1 MDKHIKRLD
10 VKIKDL
16 QNEGLFPAEQIPLP
30 QHPSISD
37 SKLARGL
44 SHSRNA
50 SRRVSPSIHVRSSS
64 LNLEKSALSVASTPA
79 ATSTT
84 NPLSA
89 AAASG
94 AASVGTPGSASGHDN
109 KRRRLTSATGASVG
123 SNIGTTASGATP
135 PISSTLANARATTPG
150 PGSAGLPGRGSVE
163 NVRPTDGNGLPAR
176 IGPGIKRGG
185 MKHGGV
191 GHKRRVQHEQEDEE
205 EEEDEDDDDD
215 EENGDD
221 KRLYCY
227 CQQVSWGNMVA
238 CDDSDCRYEWFHWG
252 KFNCLFVLV
261 HMLLHIN
268 LSTSPISLSPFIS
281 QLHSALP
288 HIIFVFHLSSTHVLT
303 CPFTGCVNLTKEP
316 PGKWYCETC
325 RKRREKKRE
334 E

>member
-37 SKLARGL
+37 SRLARGL

-64 LNLEKSALSVASTPA
+64 LNLEKSALSAASTPA
-79 ATSTT
+79 ATNTA
-84 NPLSA
+84 NPLST

-109 KRRRLTSATGASVG
+109 KRRRLTSVTGASVG
-123 SNIGTTASGATP
+123 SNLGTAIIGATP
-135 PISSTLANARATTPG
+135 PISSTLANAGATTPG

-163 NVRPTDGNGLPAR
+163 TGRPTDGNGLLAR
-176 IGPGIKRGG
+176 TGPSIKRGG
-185 MKHGGV
+185 MKHGGA

-205 EEEDEDDDDD
+205 EDEEEDDDDD

-252 KFNCLFVLV
+252 KFSCPFVPVYMFLY
-261 HMLLHIN
+261 ISF
-268 LSTSPISLSPFIS
+268 STPPIRLG
-281 QLHSALP
+281 P
-288 HIIFVFHLSSTHVLT
+288 HILNHPLFPILPCYAFRSPPLFCIYILTPLHRMCQPHQRTTGKMVL
-303 CPFTGCVNLTKEP
+303 
-316 PGKWYCETC
+316 
-325 RKRREKKRE
+325 
-334 E
+334 

>member
-1 MDKHIKRLD
+1 MDRHIKRLD

-16 QNEGLFPAEQIPLP
+16 QSEGLFPTEQIPLP

-44 SHSRNA
+44 SHSRTA

-64 LNLEKSALSVASTPA
+64 LNLEKSAVSVPA
-79 ATSTT
+79 ATSTA

-109 KRRRLTSATGASVG
+109 KRRRLTSATGAAIG
-123 SNIGTTASGATP
+123 SNLGTATSGATP
-135 PISSTLANARATTPG
+135 SIPSTLANAGATTPG
-150 PGSAGLPGRGSVE
+150 PGSAGLSGRGSAE
-163 NVRPTDGNGLPAR
+163 NGRPTDSNVLPAR
-176 IGPGIKRGG
+176 TGPGIKRGG

-205 EEEDEDDDDD
+205 EEEEEDDDDD

-221 KRLYCY
+221 KRPYCY

-252 KFNCLFVLV
+252 KFKYSPVCFSIQFLHLFSAQSLV
-261 HMLLHIN
+261 YPRLYLP
-268 LSTSPISLSPFIS
+268 LPYVT
-281 QLHSALP
+281 LHSL
-288 HIIFVFHLSSTHVLT
+288 
-303 CPFTGCVNLTKEP
+303 
-316 PGKWYCETC
+316 
-325 RKRREKKRE
+325 
-334 E
+334 